1 MTLVSIKSA
10 LSILPMFRKQRLTNE
25 ERERVELAIEQL
37 ALAQVSPSYLAYLN
51 TPVRFRPEIGGR
63 SE

>member
-10 LSILPMFRKQRLTNE
+10 LSILTMFRKQRLTNE

-37 ALAQVSPSYLAYLN
+37 SLAQVAPSYLAYLN

-63 SE
+63 SD

>member
-10 LSILPMFRKQRLTNE
+10 LSILTMFRKQRLTNE

-37 ALAQVSPSYLAYLN
+37 SLAQVSPSYLAYLN

-63 SE
+63 SD

>member
-10 LSILPMFRKQRLTNE
+10 LSILTMFRKQLLTNE

-37 ALAQVSPSYLAYLN
+37 SLAQVSPSYLAYLN

>member
-1 MTLVSIKSA
+1 
-10 LSILPMFRKQRLTNE
+10 MFRKQRLTNE

-37 ALAQVSPSYLAYLN
+37 SLAQVSPSYLAYLN

-63 SE
+63 SD